1 MKHFIKTFISLDVAI
16 SLFCACAVHYSAE
29 KSTFDGT
36 LGTHSTIVSVP
47 DSSNISN
54 SNN

>member
-1 MKHFIKTFISLDVAI
+1 MKHFIK
-16 SLFCACAVHYSAE
+16 LFVPLSALFLLAACAVHYAAE

-36 LGTHSTIVSVP
+36 VGTHSTIVTVP

-54 SNN
+54 NND